1 MDRCS
6 QIKASVRME
15 ERYAGMCLTFASDDQ
30 NLRNEVNEAID
41 KVNKQTKMIPQIWD
55 NTDKRTLYV
64 EFKDDM
70 QRDSGDYFEKLLR
83 ELKID
88 KCETDVFQQ

>member
-15 ERYAGMCLTFASDDQ
+15 ERYAGMCLTFDGND
-30 NLRNEVNEAID
+30 NELRSEVNEAIA
-41 KVNKQTKMIPQIWD
+41 KISEETKMTPKIWD
-55 NTDKRTLYV
+55 NTEKHTLYV
-64 EFKDDM
+64 EFNEDM
-70 QRDSGDYFEKLLR
+70 QRNSGAYFEKLLR

-88 KCETDVFQQ
+88 KCENDFIKL